1 MKVKTVRLGEDARCI
16 AVEKTDGT
24 PVLIPLFSQL
34 PRKRVRELNESMQ
47 ADAEGTLDA
56 FFRGYL
62 GDDVDEMS
70 LAKWNELVQAWTST
84 SEEDAGATLGE

>member
-1 MKVKTVRLGEDARCI
+1 MKVTTVKLGEDAKCI
-16 AVEKTDGT
+16 AVEKLDGT
-24 PVLIPLFSQL
+24 PVLVPLFSQL
-34 PRKRVRELNESMQ
+34 PRRQTRELNESMKK
-47 ADAEGTLDA
+47 DAEGTLDA

-70 LAKWNELVQAWTST
+70 IAKWNELVKAWSST

>member
-1 MKVKTVRLGEDARCI
+1 MKVKTVRLNEDVRCLAVASGDGE
-16 AVEKTDGT
+16 

-47 ADAEGTLDA
+47 EDAEGTLDA
-56 FFRGYL
+56 FFREYL
-62 GDDVDEMS
+62 GDEVDEMS
-70 LAKWNELVQAWTST
+70 LAKWNELVKAWTAT